1 MVNLKIFQQLICMY
15 TIGLPIHH
23 SSPVYV
29 LTRMCNEIPC
39 PIVLNMNIKRR
50 CRSTPNHAGTFGPTQ
65 LGKIS
70 SILGGHLAWIL
81 RKVAKFSLV
90 RAPIV
95 GFISSLIIE

>member
-39 PIVLNMNIKRR
+39 PIVLNVNIKRCFR
-50 CRSTPNHAGTFGPTQ
+50 CTPNFAGVFGPTQ

-70 SILGGHLAWIL
+70 SILWSHLGWIL
-81 RKVAKFSLV
+81 LSIAEFSFV
-90 RAPIV
+90 RAPIID
-95 GFISSLIIE
+95 FIIVFVQ